1 MGEHPMIRRPPGSP
15 IPTTPRHEFLDRLH
29 GLVEPDRYLEIGVQ
43 FGNSLWLTRDY
54 TAAIGIDPHPM
65 CEPPPN
71 ATIYSLTSDD
81 FFKATSPATLSQPV
95 DLAFIDGQH
104 LIEYVVRDL
113 ANVEEW
119 MRPGGIIAIDD
130 VLPYSPDI
138 ATREQ
143 LPGDWAGDVWKLWPI
158 LAKWRQNLAIT
169 MVDVAPTG
177 LMVLQRLDP
186 VNGPAVLRNWHDAI
200 AGTWA
205 REVPAQTWMRN
216 AGAPPD
222 EAFAEIASLYDKLNG

>member
-1 MGEHPMIRRPPGSP
+1 MVIRRSPGSP
-15 IPTTPRHEFLDRLH
+15 IPITPKHEFLDRLH

-65 CEPPPN
+65 CGPPPN
-71 ATIYSLTSDD
+71 GEIITSTSDNY
-81 FFKATSPATLSQPV
+81 FARGAGLPQRLI
-95 DLAFIDGQH
+95 DLAFIDGMH

-119 MRPGGIIAIDD
+119 MRPGGLIVLDD
-130 VLPYSPDI
+130 VLPHDPAI
-138 ATREQ
+138 ATRES

-158 LAKWRQNLAIT
+158 LAKWRPDLSVT

-177 LMVLQRLDP
+177 LMVLQHLDP
-186 VNGPAVLRNWHDAI
+186 INGPAVLRHWHDAI
-200 AGTWA
+200 AQTWA
-205 REVPAQTWMRN
+205 REVPAQTWM
-216 AGAPPD
+216 AHGGLTPD
-222 EAFAEIASLYDKLNG
+222 EAMLEITNTHHKLNGYT

>member
-1 MGEHPMIRRPPGSP
+1 LIRRPPGSP
-15 IPTTPRHEFLDRLH
+15 IPTTPKHEFLDRLH

-43 FGNSLWLTRDY
+43 FGNSLWATREY

-71 ATIYSLTSDD
+71 ANVYAVTSDD
-81 FFKATSPATLSQPV
+81 FFANVRPEQLAQPV
-95 DLAFIDGQH
+95 DMAFIDGMH

-113 ANVEEW
+113 TNVEEW
-119 MRPGGIIAIDD
+119 MRPGGMIVLDD
-130 VLPYSPDI
+130 VLPYAPEI

-158 LAKWRQNLAIT
+158 LAKWRPNLHVT

-177 LMVLQRLDP
+177 LMVLQHLDP
-186 VNGPAVLRNWHDAI
+186 VNGPAVLRHWYEAI
-200 AGTWA
+200 AETWA

-216 AGAPPD
+216 AGAPPE
-222 EAFAEIASLYDKLNG
+222 EAFAEIAHLHDELNG